1 MKDIEQL
8 VTMGR
13 ELEAY
18 PYYGAR
24 YALPAAQVSP
34 YCVNV
39 HTECV
44 VYAIGMVNLWFCEMF
59 IIIYFFSITII
70 PCFTLAISF

>member
-8 VTMGR
+8 ATMGR
-13 ELEAY
+13 ELEAC

-34 YCVNV
+34 YCVANG
-39 HTECV
+39 HHHHHHHFSFHCV
-44 VYAIGMVNLWFCEMF
+44 M
-59 IIIYFFSITII
+59 
-70 PCFTLAISF
+70 

>member
-13 ELEAY
+13 ELEAC

-44 VYAIGMVNLWFCEMF
+44 VYAIGMVELVV
-59 IIIYFFSITII
+59 
-70 PCFTLAISF
+70 L